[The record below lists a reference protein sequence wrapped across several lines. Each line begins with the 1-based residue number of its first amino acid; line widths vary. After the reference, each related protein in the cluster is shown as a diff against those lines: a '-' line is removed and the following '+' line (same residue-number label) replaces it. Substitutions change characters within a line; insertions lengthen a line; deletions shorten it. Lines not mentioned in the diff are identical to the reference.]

1 MNCTLRGS
9 RRSGDGGLRARRVA
23 RTLAVVL
30 SGLLAAAPL
39 PAQTTLRIASYNIKH
54 GLGNDG
60 RVDLERIAEVI
71 RGLDAD
77 VVTLQEVDRGAA
89 RTGEVDQTARLA
101 QLTGMRGVFGDF
113 RPYDGGEYGMAVLTR
128 LPVVAV
134 HNHRLPQAP
143 APISALE
150 VQVAAGGRV
159 VSVVGIHLVRTP
171 EERLAEADTLSGI
184 FTEREHPVVLAG
196 DFNSRPGDVVL
207 RRLRRDWLVVPKDGD
222 RFTYPAEDPDREIDY
237 IMIRPGAAFEI
248 VEHRVVAEVVAS
260 DHRPLLAVFRLW

>member
-1 MNCTLRGS
+1 MVMVLVGAL
-9 RRSGDGGLRARRVA
+9 GAGP
-23 RTLAVVL
+23 LA
-30 SGLLAAAPL
+30 
-39 PAQTTLRIASYNIKH
+39 AQTTLRVASYNIKH
-54 GLGNDG
+54 GLGSDG
-60 RVDLERIAEVI
+60 RVDLERVAEVI

-101 QLTGMRGVFGDF
+101 ELTGLRGVFGDF

-150 VQVAAGGRV
+150 VQVAAGEHV
-159 VSVVGIHLVRTP
+159 VSVVGVHLVRTP
-171 EERLAEADTLSGI
+171 EERLAEADTLTGI
-184 FTEREHPVVLAG
+184 LAAREHPVVLAG

-222 RFTYPAEDPDREIDY
+222 RFTYPAEAPDREIDF

-248 VEHRVVAEVVAS
+248 VEHRVINEGVAS
-260 DHRPLLAVFRLW
+260 DHRPLLAVLRLW

>member
-1 MNCTLRGS
+1 LNHGFLAGLTTLLLTVGGAVPVTAQSTLR
-9 RRSGDGGLRARRVA
+9 
-23 RTLAVVL
+23 VV
-30 SGLLAAAPL
+30 
-39 PAQTTLRIASYNIKH
+39 SYNIKH

-77 VVTLQEVDRGAA
+77 VVTLQEVDRGTA
-89 RTGEVDQTARLA
+89 RTDGVDQTARLA
-101 QLTGMRGVFGDF
+101 ELTGMRGIFGDF

-150 VQVAAGGRV
+150 VQVAVGLEGRV

-171 EERLAEADTLSGI
+171 EERLAEADTLTAILS
-184 FTEREHPVVLAG
+184 ERPHPVVLAG
-196 DFNSRPGDVVL
+196 DFNSRSGDIVL
-207 RRLRRDWLVVPKDGD
+207 QRLTRDWLVLPKGGD
-222 RFTYPAEDPDREIDY
+222 RFTFPSDAPDREIDF
-237 IMIRPGAAFEI
+237 IMLRPAEAFEI
-248 VEHRVVAEVVAS
+248 VEHRVVGEAVAS
-260 DHRPLLAVFRLW
+260 DHRPLLAVLRLW

>member
-1 MNCTLRGS
+1 MNHGFLAGLTTLLLTVGGAVPVTAQATLR
-9 RRSGDGGLRARRVA
+9 
-23 RTLAVVL
+23 VV
-30 SGLLAAAPL
+30 
-39 PAQTTLRIASYNIKH
+39 SYNIKH

-77 VVTLQEVDRGAA
+77 VVTLQEVDRGTA
-89 RTGEVDQTARLA
+89 RTDGVDQTARLA
-101 QLTGMRGVFGDF
+101 ELTGMRGIFGDF

-150 VQVAAGGRV
+150 VQVAVGLEGRV

-171 EERLAEADTLSGI
+171 EERLAEADTLTAILS
-184 FTEREHPVVLAG
+184 ERPHPVVLAG

-207 RRLRRDWLVVPKDGD
+207 QRLTRDWLVVPKDGD
-222 RFTYPAEDPDREIDY
+222 RFTFPSDAPDREIDF
-237 IMIRPGAAFEI
+237 IMLRPAEAFEI
-248 VEHRVVAEVVAS
+248 VEHRVVGEAVAS
-260 DHRPLLAVFRLW
+260 DHRPLLAVLRLW

>member
-1 MNCTLRGS
+1 MSHKLLVGLTTLF
-9 RRSGDGGLRARRVA
+9 
-23 RTLAVVL
+23 LALV
-30 SGLLAAAPL
+30 GAGPTA
-39 PAQTTLRIASYNIKH
+39 AQTTLRVVSYNIKH

-60 RVDLERIAEVI
+60 RVDLERIAAVI

-89 RTGEVDQTARLA
+89 RTDGVDQTARLA
-101 QLTGMRGVFGDF
+101 ELTGMRGIFGDF

-150 VQVAAGGRV
+150 VQVAAGRDGRI
-159 VSVVGIHLVRTP
+159 VSIVGIHLVRTP
-171 EERLAEADTLSGI
+171 EERLAEADTLTGI
-184 FTEREHPVVLAG
+184 LEARTHPVVLAG

-207 RRLRRDWLVVPKDGD
+207 QRLTRDWLVVPKEGD
-222 RFTYPAEDPDREIDY
+222 RFTFPSDVPDREIDF
-237 IMIRPGAAFEI
+237 IMLRPGEAFEI
-248 VEHRVVAEVVAS
+248 LEHRVVIEGVAS
-260 DHRPLLAVFRLW
+260 DHRPLLAVLRLW